1 LAKKK
6 NPFQKEPD
14 PSFDVDL
21 GLRRRRMGYLDNI
34 MGDNEQIAYGT
45 HQHVIVLLGRVL
57 GILFAFAVF
66 LAIGLVVLISPD
78 GESGDRLRFV
88 IGVIALGSLVM
99 PAYLIV
105 SAWMRGLRGSEFA
118 WSIWQAALAGILIF
132 AVALILMLYP
142 GFRPLGWIALVIA
155 LAPLV
160 EMVRIFLDWFNER
173 YIITNRR
180 VMVVR
185 GTINKHTS
193 DSALEKVND
202 VVLTQSI
209 VGRILRYGTVQIITG
224 SDVGVNMFRR
234 ISKPVRFKRAML
246 NAKEEM
252 HSAPAGAHAGG
263 RTMAETAD
271 SAEDSEIPDL
281 ILELDELRQKGI
293 LSEEEFQTKKLEL
306 LERL

>member
-1 LAKKK
+1 
-6 NPFQKEPD
+6 
-14 PSFDVDL
+14 
-21 GLRRRRMGYLDNI
+21 MGYLDNI
-34 MGDNEQIAYGT
+34 MGDNERIAYST
-45 HQHVIVLLGRVL
+45 HQHFIVLLGRVL
-57 GILFAFAVF
+57 GTLFAFVVF
-66 LAIGLVVLISPD
+66 LAVGFVVLLSPA

-88 IGVIALGSLVM
+88 IGVIAMGSLVL

-105 SAWMRGLRGSEFA
+105 SAWLRGLRGSEFA
-118 WSIWQAALAGILIF
+118 WSIWQAAIAGILIF
-132 AVALILMLYP
+132 AVSLILMLYP

-160 EMVRIFLDWFNER
+160 EIVRISLDWFNER

-180 VMVVR
+180 VMQVR

-209 VGRILRYGTVQIITG
+209 VGRVLRYGTIEIITG

-234 ISKPVRFKRAML
+234 ISNPVRFKRAML
-246 NAKEEM
+246 NAKERM
-252 HSAPAGAHAGG
+252 HAPPASAY
-263 RTMAETAD
+263 AEAKMISELAD
-271 SAEDSEIPDL
+271 SYDETEIPDL

-293 LSEEEFQTKKLEL
+293 LSEEEFQAKKVEL